1 MRFHR
6 VLTLI
11 EVGLTLSASACQS
24 APRST
29 PPPMVPPTPI
39 GAPTPEVLELDQGE
53 RFVRR
58 GSSDSTSVS
67 ILKVDGRNGGSP
79 DLVMGYERLAPG
91 RTIMPHRH
99 LLADEIIFVHEGSGI
114 AEVGEL
120 KKSFG
125 TGATIYI
132 PRNVRVSVH
141 NTGSVPLAIA
151 FFFSKPG
158 FDAYL
163 RDTSVPSGQPITPM
177 SSEELAAIR
186 ARHRW
191 HVVYEQP

>member
-6 VLTLI
+6 AVRLTGI
-11 EVGLTLSASACQS
+11 ALTLSAVACHSA
-24 APRST
+24 ARST
-29 PPPMVPPTPI
+29 PPAGEHLTPTV
-39 GAPTPEVLELDQGE
+39 APTPEVLEVNQGE
-53 RFVRR
+53 RRVRR
-58 GSSDSTSVS
+58 GAKDSAEVT
-67 ILKVDGRNGGSP
+67 ILKVDGRNGGSS
-79 DLVMGYERLAPG
+79 DMVMGYEHVAAG

-99 LLADEIIFVHEGSGI
+99 LVADEIIFVHEGSGV
-114 AEVGEL
+114 AEVGEVT
-120 KKSFG
+120 KPFG

-132 PRNVRVSVH
+132 PKNVRVSIH

-158 FDAYL
+158 FEAYL
-163 RDTSVPSGQPITPM
+163 RDTSVPAGQPIPPM
-177 SSEELAAIR
+177 SSEELAVIR

>member
-6 VLTLI
+6 TLRLTEI
-11 EVGLTLSASACQS
+11 ALTLSTAACNA

-29 PPPMVPPTPI
+29 PSSMAHLTPI
-39 GAPTPEVLELDQGE
+39 VASTPEVLELDQGE

-58 GSSDSTSVS
+58 GSSDSANVS
-67 ILKVDGRNGGSP
+67 ILKVDGQNGGSAN
-79 DLVMGYERLAPG
+79 LVMGYERLAPG
-91 RTIMPHRH
+91 RTIAPHRH

-132 PRNVRVSVH
+132 PKNVRVSVH

-151 FFFSKPG
+151 FIFSTPG

-163 RDTSVPSGQPITPM
+163 RETSVPSGRPITPM
-177 SSEELAAIR
+177 SSEELTAIR
-186 ARHRW
+186 ARHGW

>member
-6 VLTLI
+6 ALRLT
-11 EVGLTLSASACQS
+11 EVALTLSAAACNS

-29 PPPMVPPTPI
+29 PPTMAHLTPI
-39 GAPTPEVLELDQGE
+39 VAPTPEVLELDQGE

-58 GSSDSTSVS
+58 GSRDSANVS
-67 ILKVDGRNGGSP
+67 IVKVDGQNGGSA

-132 PRNVRVSVH
+132 PKNVRVSVH
-141 NTGSVPLAIA
+141 NTGAVPLAIA

-163 RDTSVPSGQPITPM
+163 RETSVPSGQPITPM

>member
-1 MRFHR
+1 MRFQR
-6 VLTLI
+6 VLRLTGI
-11 EVGLTLSASACQS
+11 ALTLSAAACHS
-24 APRST
+24 APPGR
-29 PPPMVPPTPI
+29 PPSVEHPTRTVAPM
-39 GAPTPEVLELDQGE
+39 PEVLELNQGE
-53 RFVRR
+53 RRVRR
-58 GSSDSTSVS
+58 GSRDSTEVT
-67 ILKVDGRNGGSP
+67 ILKVDGQNGGSP
-79 DLVMGYERLAPG
+79 DLVMGYEHVAPG

-99 LLADEIIFVHEGSGI
+99 LVADEIIFVHEGSGV

-120 KKSFG
+120 KKPFG

-132 PRNVRVSVH
+132 PKNVRVSVH

-158 FDAYL
+158 FEEYL
-163 RDTSVPSGQPITPM
+163 RDTSVPAGQPIPPM

>member
-1 MRFHR
+1 MAH
-6 VLTLI
+6 L
-11 EVGLTLSASACQS
+11 
-24 APRST
+24 
-29 PPPMVPPTPI
+29 TPI
-39 GAPTPEVLELDQGE
+39 VAPTPEVLELDQGE
-53 RFVRR
+53 RYVRR
-58 GSSDSTSVS
+58 GSMDSTNVS
-67 ILKVDGRNGGSP
+67 ILKVDGQNGGSA

-91 RTIMPHRH
+91 RTIAPHRH

-114 AEVGEL
+114 AEVGDL

-125 TGATIYI
+125 AGATIYI
-132 PRNVRVSVH
+132 PKNVRVSVH

-177 SSEELAAIR
+177 SGEELAAIR